1 MRRTTVCL
9 VLLAVLVGACGPD
22 KTALTGAGEGTTV
35 ELQPGERVTLRLDSN
50 STTGYAWNLAVELDK
65 NVVRLASSDYEV
77 VDEGTE
83 GGGGVETWVFEAVR
97 AGDQTVELDYYF
109 QDEPERTTQE
119 FTFHVVVRE
128 DT

>member
-1 MRRTTVCL
+1 MRRTGLCL
-9 VLLAVLVGACGPD
+9 LLMAVLVGACRPD
-22 KTALTGAGEGTTV
+22 EAVLTGADEGTSV
-35 ELQPGERVTLRLDSN
+35 DLQPGERVTVRLDSN
-50 STTGYAWNLAVELDK
+50 ATTGYAWNLAVELDK
-65 NVVRLASSDYEV
+65 NVVRLVSSDYEV

-97 AGDQTVELDYYF
+97 AGDQTVQLDYSF